1 MPPGLAQPSA
11 SELKPTLDDDEWP
24 HQTVDQ
30 EHPTKLPTDSE
41 SRQSGYGRIV
51 FRSDGAR
58 AAPNTL
64 SPRSMDDLRSIDA
77 DTEYPSETNVCPGD
91 CDPVCQE
98 VEEPT
103 HSLQWARV
111 SNRALSGVPGN
122 VSDIKFAS
130 IERERMRIL
139 ESDGEWAHAEMPN
152 RLTSVL
158 SSRCPIIKSA
168 LGMAAC

>member
-1 MPPGLAQPSA
+1 MMS
-11 SELKPTLDDDEWP
+11 
-24 HQTVDQ
+24 
-30 EHPTKLPTDSE
+30 
-41 SRQSGYGRIV
+41 GRIKRLIKNIRPNCPQTPKADRV
-51 FRSDGAR
+51 DMGVLSLEAMAR